1 MPDVSE
7 LLNNVTVLLE
17 SDIKSEVAEGQ
28 KVFRD
33 IQRGIQRSVDQHIP
47 GVSEA
52 LGEAGQRLARL
63 ADHITWLAGNASE
76 RLDRQRGA
84 ADALAALHAR
94 YAPPRRLA
102 GLGAAA
108 ALLALTALLAWG
120 LMCGVCGKR
129 PDVYGAS
136 DCCNKGAGSKSLLW
150 YDLLTHGDY
159 YSDHEILQ
167 NAVS

>member
-47 GVSEA
+47 GVSGA
-52 LGEAGQRLARL
+52 LGGAGQRLARL
-63 ADHITWLAGNASE
+63 ADHITWLAGNASA
-76 RLDRQRGA
+76 RLQQPGA
-84 ADALAALHAR
+84 PAQLAGLHAR
-94 YAPPRRLA
+94 WAAPRRLA

-150 YDLLTHGDY
+150 Y
-159 YSDHEILQ
+159 
-167 NAVS
+167 VSPRQP